1 MTIADEV
8 DTLLQQA
15 HGRGDQDIFFQGIAQ
30 GWLVFGRRGQ
40 ERHFMTQLDLS
51 PGRAILNYFKYQAQM
66 DLSEQRRPQIGA
78 WHYRTEQLELD
89 LRLASVGDFRHQ
101 ETLVIR
107 LLAQIPTKYQF
118 INSQRF
124 TTLTHLLDQRGL
136 ILFSGPTGSGKTTLM
151 YYLAQKLAVEQ
162 TILTI
167 EDPPEMVAPDF
178 IQLQVNSQ
186 ALMSYQSLLQISLR
200 LRPDVLI
207 IGEIRDELSAQMA
220 AQAALSGHLVLATV
234 HARTSGGVI
243 QRLHELQ
250 LSQATLR
257 TCLTACCYQRLLPLT
272 SQQQSADKQS
282 PIKLAVHL
290 DLLFGATLA
299 TTIAQPAQSLQNW
312 RADLQTAQQ
321 DGLISSETFQKFQ
334 YG

>member
-8 DTLLQQA
+8 TQLLTQA
-15 HGRGDQDIFFQGIAQ
+15 RMRGDQDIFFQGIAK

-40 ERHFMTQLDLS
+40 QRYFITNLDLTH
-51 PGRAILNYFKYQAQM
+51 GRAILNYFKYQAQM

-78 WHYRTEQLELD
+78 WHYRTAQLELD
-89 LRLASVGDFRHQ
+89 LRLTTVGDFRHQ
-101 ETLVIR
+101 ETLVVR
-107 LLAQIPTKYQF
+107 LLATIPTNYQF
-118 INSQRF
+118 INEQRF
-124 TTLTHLLDQRGL
+124 TTLTELLAQRGL

-151 YYLAQKLAVEQ
+151 YYLAQKLATTQ
-162 TILTI
+162 TVLTI
-167 EDPPEMVAPDF
+167 EDPPEIVAPEF

-186 ALMSYQSLLQISLR
+186 ALMSYQALLQISLR

-250 LSQATLR
+250 LSQATLK
-257 TCLTACCYQRLLPLT
+257 TCLTACCYQRLVPL
-272 SQQQSADKQS
+272 QQPTDSDDFLE
-282 PIKLAVHL
+282 LALQL
-290 DLLFGATLA
+290 DLLFGTTLVDA
-299 TTIAQPAQSLQNW
+299 IKQPQQSLQNW
-312 RADLQTAQQ
+312 QTDLQTAQH